1 MKPNRTQ
8 SECLE
13 RLNEIFRDVFD
24 DEDLI
29 ITRETSADDIAEWDS
44 VMHVSLIIEIEKAFG
59 IRFSSTE
66 VAQLQ
71 NVGDLVDLINTK
83 AVK

>member
-1 MKPNRTQ
+1 MKPNQTQ